1 MTKINSYSNNVNVNR
16 VTRTIT
22 ITKKF
27 YKDACRY
34 GTEEYAILQNVT
46 SENPDCKIVI
56 KTTKTGD
63 RFKGLTYDFM
73 EKYIKNHDEDGSVW
87 SEYRAL
93 RGYTV
98 IDGVELE
105 LDDSLSYG
113 EIKAWFLGQFSE
125 FDAFN
130 ASRKNIVAMAK
141 MNRRSLKVVA

>member
-1 MTKINSYSNNVNVNR
+1 MTRTVNFANSIQYNHVNR
-16 VTRTIT
+16 TIEL
-22 ITKKF
+22 TKKF
-27 YKDACRY
+27 DKAASRF
-34 GTEEYAILQNVT
+34 GTDEFFALQEAIKAAPEYRIIVKT
-46 SENPDCKIVI
+46 S
-56 KTTKTGD
+56 KTGD

-73 EKYIKNHDEDGSVW
+73 EKYIKNHDEDGSIW
-87 SEYRAL
+87 SEYREL

-105 LDDSLSYG
+105 LDSLTYG
-113 EIKAWFLGQFSE
+113 EIKAWFLGKFSE